1 MVNYL
6 IPWLVFIIPIIGA
19 LLLPFISRF
28 GNQIRDYTAIGISF
42 LSAILALL
50 MMPLAFSGETLHHQ
64 VSWIPS
70 LNISAG
76 VLADPLSVLLSNVV
90 AWISLSIMVYSL
102 GYMKHEENMTRYWFL
117 MIFFIGSMQLI
128 VISDNFLQLFFGW
141 EGVGLCSYGLISF
154 WNKDKKEDYV
164 GTIGKTAWG
173 IPLAYSPS
181 HAGSK
186 AFLMT
191 RVGDVSFLIGI
202 LTLYHF
208 SGTFGFVE
216 LANDYS
222 WAVGLAQAGLLVP
235 IAIFIFG
242 GAIGKSAQFPL
253 HEWLPDAMAGPT
265 SVSALIHAATM
276 VNAGVFLVARVGPL
290 FWAASDVVNVTP
302 FFETV
307 AWIGAI
313 TAFLAASQAMVS
325 KEIKKVLA
333 YSTVSQIGYM
343 MLALGVAGLTVDFLS
358 GFVSGFFHLTSHAIF
373 KAALFMGAG
382 AIIHETHSKYMND
395 MGGLRGNMKLTFYAM
410 LIAGGSLAG
419 FPLLSG
425 FWSKDAILAAIL
437 QIENSSIMVPLFVI
451 AVVTA
456 IMTAF
461 YTFRMIG
468 MVFFGKPSTHLKK
481 ISKAGNHIGDPSR
494 IMFIPYGILALITLA
509 IGLSGPLF
517 EGFLADSL
525 AHHLEH
531 SFNIVVHEH
540 GFSLNPI
547 ALGASIGALLIGSVL
562 GYSFYIGRKYDPNNL
577 ISNSRSLSKLYN
589 FLENRWYI
597 NSLYYIVFVNTPL
610 RISKILHSYV
620 ETKIFDK
627 ISPTTS
633 VIAIYF
639 SNISHRFDSVVVDGI
654 ANGIASVSVII
665 SKFSRKL
672 QTGVAEQYVFAFIM
686 GIIALI
692 IAMNYI

>member
-1 MVNYL
+1 M
-6 IPWLVFIIPIIGA
+6 
-19 LLLPFISRF
+19 
-28 GNQIRDYTAIGISF
+28 
-42 LSAILALL
+42 
-50 MMPLAFSGETLHHQ
+50 
-64 VSWIPS
+64 
-70 LNISAG
+70 
-76 VLADPLSVLLSNVV
+76 
-90 AWISLSIMVYSL
+90 
-102 GYMKHEENMTRYWFL
+102 
-117 MIFFIGSMQLI
+117 
-128 VISDNFLQLFFGW
+128 
-141 EGVGLCSYGLISF
+141 ISF
-154 WNKDKKEDYV
+154 WNNDKKEDYV

-216 LANDYS
+216 LAQDYS
-222 WAVGLAQAGLLVP
+222 WAVGLAQAGLLIP

-276 VNAGVFLVARVGPL
+276 VNAGVFLIARVGPL

-333 YSTVSQIGYM
+333 YSTISQIGYM
-343 MLALGVAGLTVDFLS
+343 MLALGVAGLTVDFLN
-358 GFVSGFFHLTSHAIF
+358 GFVSGFFHLTTHAIF

-410 LIAGGSLAG
+410 LIAGGGLAG
-419 FPLLSG
+419 VPLLSG

-437 QIENSSIMVPLFVI
+437 QIENSTIMMPLFVI

-456 IMTAF
+456 VMTAF

-481 ISKAGNHIGDPSR
+481 LSKTGNHINDPSR
-494 IMFIPYGILALITLA
+494 IMLIPYGILAIITLA

-517 EGFLADSL
+517 EGFLTESL
-525 AHHLEH
+525 ANHLEY
-531 SFNIVVHEH
+531 SFHIAVSEH

-547 ALGASIGALLIGSVL
+547 ALGASVGALLIGSYI
-562 GYSFYIGRKYDPNNL
+562 GYSFYISHKYDPSSL
-577 ISNSRSLSKLYN
+577 ISNHSSLSSLYN

-597 NSLYYIVFVNTPL
+597 NSLYYIVFVNAPL
-610 RISKILHSYV
+610 KISRILHYYV

-627 ISPTTS
+627 ISPNAS
-633 VIAIYF
+633 VITIYF
-639 SNISHRFDSVVVDGI
+639 SNISHRFDQVVVDGI
-654 ANGIASVSVII
+654 ANGISSVSLIL

-672 QTGVAEQYVFAFIM
+672 QTGIAEQYVFAFIM
-686 GIIALI
+686 GIISLI
-692 IAMNYI
+692 LVMNYI